1 MEQEQEQQERFGD
14 RLAAL
19 LAHYGQNAYQMAG
32 LMGYDRPNK
41 LYALIRH
48 EAKPG
53 FETLVDMLRAYPEV
67 RAEWL
72 LTGAKPMLHSAV
84 EPTPAAAPIVATLP
98 TANPSIIVLVPAK
111 LQDRYWHL
119 ASLPDG
125 LQEFETMAL
134 PGFTSEFHRA
144 FEVEGDRLGATVGH
158 GDIVVGRRVR
168 RWDLIP
174 PSHLYV
180 VVTEADVRP
189 ARLGGPLR
197 AGESVELK
205 FDNSFYGSQ
214 QLPFE
219 EVKELWEVVARITTN
234 IPANASER
242 LLGMLEAMTKDSQ
255 QLRQLVMERTG
266 GKEPK

>member
-1 MEQEQEQQERFGD
+1 MEQQQEQQERFGD

-72 LTGAKPMLHSAV
+72 LTGAEPMLHTAA
-84 EPTPAAAPIVATLP
+84 EPTPAASTVAAVVAP
-98 TANPSIIVLVPAK
+98 NPGSVVLVPAK
-111 LQDRYWHL
+111 AQDRYWQL
-119 ASLPDG
+119 VGTPDG

-134 PGFTSEFHRA
+134 PGFTGEFYRA
-144 FEVEGDRLGATVGH
+144 FEVEGDRLGSTVGH
-158 GDIVVGRRVR
+158 GDLVVGRRVQ

-197 AGESVELK
+197 TGESVELK

-214 QLPFE
+214 QLPFK
-219 EVKELWEVVARITTN
+219 EVKELWEVVARVTTN

-266 GKEPK
+266 GKEVK

>member
-1 MEQEQEQQERFGD
+1 MEQQQEQQERFGD

-72 LTGAKPMLHSAV
+72 LTGAAPMLHAASGPVPAV
-84 EPTPAAAPIVATLP
+84 PVATTVATP
-98 TANPSIIVLVPAK
+98 RTGSVVLVPAMA
-111 LQDRYWHL
+111 QDRYWHQ
-119 ASLPDG
+119 AELPDG
-125 LQEFETMAL
+125 LQAFETLML
-134 PGFTSEFHRA
+134 PGFTAEFHRA
-144 FEVEGDRLGATVGH
+144 FEVEGDRLGSTVGH
-158 GDIVVGRRVR
+158 GDIVVGRRVK

-197 AGESVELK
+197 TGKSVELK
-205 FDNSFYGSQ
+205 FDNSYYGPQ
-214 QLPFE
+214 LLPFE
-219 EVKELWEVVARITTN
+219 EVKELWEVVARVTTN

-266 GKEPK
+266 GKEEK

>member
-1 MEQEQEQQERFGD
+1 MEQQQEQQERFGD

-19 LAHYGQNAYQMAG
+19 LVHYGQNAYQMAG

-72 LTGAKPMLHSAV
+72 LTGAGPMLHTAA
-84 EPTPAAAPIVATLP
+84 EPTPAASTVAAAVAPSTGSV
-98 TANPSIIVLVPAK
+98 VLVPAQA
-111 LQDRYWHL
+111 QDRYWQL
-119 ASLPDG
+119 VGTPDG
-125 LQEFETMAL
+125 LREFETMAL
-134 PGFTSEFHRA
+134 PGYTGEFHRA
-144 FEVEGDRLGATVGH
+144 FEVGGDRLGSTVGH
-158 GDIVVGRRVR
+158 GDLVVGRRVQ

-197 AGESVELK
+197 AGEMVELK
-205 FDNSFYGSQ
+205 FDNSYYGAQ
-214 QLPFE
+214 QLPYK

-266 GKEPK
+266 GKEVK